1 MKTIIKK
8 VFEEDDTPDSYIK
21 RFSDRRARALVNAGE
36 WTYASKSLW
45 KEKIRDVVK
54 KEKKVEKPKKKK
66 KKKGI
71 KKDE

>member
-8 VFEEDDTPDSYIK
+8 VIEENEPASSYI
-21 RFSDRRARALVNAGE
+21 RRLGNDRAYALINAGE

-54 KEKKVEKPKKKK
+54 KEEKVKKSKKE
-66 KKKGI
+66 KKGD
-71 KKDE
+71 KKSE

>member
-8 VFEEDDTPDSYIK
+8 VFEEDDQPDSYIK
-21 RFSDRRARALVNAGE
+21 RFGDNRARALVSAGE
-36 WTYASKSLW
+36 WTFASKSLW

-54 KEKKVEKPKKKK
+54 KEEKVEKPKKKK
-66 KKKGI
+66 KKKGT

>member
-8 VFEEDDTPDSYIK
+8 VIEENEPASSYI
-21 RFSDRRARALVNAGE
+21 RRLGNDRAHTLINAGE

-54 KEKKVEKPKKKK
+54 KEEKVKKSKKE
-66 KKKGI
+66 KKG
-71 KKDE
+71 KKENE